1 MDFIDK
7 LRQHAKKIEIMR
19 DNLLTEEATKT
30 ALVMPFF
37 SLLDYDVFNPMEF
50 VPEYVADVGTKKGEK
65 VDYAI
70 MNDG

>member
-37 SLLDYDVFNPMEF
+37 
-50 VPEYVADVGTKKGEK
+50 
-65 VDYAI
+65 
-70 MNDG
+70 